1 MRRKNKTE
9 NIIVIAIL
17 LIIFVVVIFPVFYT
31 LMGSFKSNQELLTD
45 GFRIIPRKFVWD
57 NYVQAWEL
65 ANFAKY
71 TWNSIYMS
79 VSIALGTV
87 VTCTMAGYVFERGDF
102 PYKNI
107 IFGLVLSSLFVSV
120 GSLTLYP
127 IVRIAKVFGMNRSLW
142 GVVII
147 RVLGLNV
154 SNLYVARTYIRSIS
168 PEIDEAAKIDGCSFL
183 QTYIRVIFP
192 LLKPLIASIGILEF
206 RASWN
211 DYMMPLVFTLSN
223 PDRMPLVVGVVNLK
237 STGAA
242 ASSWN
247 LMLAGSS
254 IALIPMVIVYVMFN
268 KYFIAG
274 LTSGAVKG

>member
-254 IALIPMVIVYVMFN
+254 ITLIPMVIVYVMFN